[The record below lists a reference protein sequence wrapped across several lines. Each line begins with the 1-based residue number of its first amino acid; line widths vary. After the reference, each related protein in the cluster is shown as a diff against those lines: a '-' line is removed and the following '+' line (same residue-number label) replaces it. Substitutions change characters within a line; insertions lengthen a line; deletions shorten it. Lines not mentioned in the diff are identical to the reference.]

1 MQEVSGIKS
10 YPGTVGSG
18 QALCRV
24 TQRRDTILGTKMEAS
39 VCRNSINI
47 SFFCIEVFRLITN
60 LMRGQF
66 VESLADVDSRLE
78 AG

>member
-1 MQEVSGIKS
+1 MQNS
-10 YPGTVGSG
+10 
-18 QALCRV
+18 
-24 TQRRDTILGTKMEAS
+24 TI
-39 VCRNSINI
+39 I

-66 VESLADVDSRLE
+66 VESLAEVDSRLE